1 MALQS
6 SGPIS
11 LLDIQNELG
20 GSGSISLSEYYG
32 SATGVPA
39 SGTLSLSTFYG
50 KIKPV
55 NFNVTIVQC
64 MDDYATLYYD
74 GAGNFYIESREPS
87 GNIHTGRGDCGGL
100 PQGQILYVTFNP
112 AGFTSLNFV
121 VTQSGRAGSGSYT
134 GTSWSL
140 TTPRRQDRLPI
151 TDGGGGAAGYTFNIT
166 GTAA

>member
-11 LLDIQNELG
+11 LLNIQDELG
-20 GSGSISLSEYYG
+20 GSNPISLNEYYG

-64 MDDYATLYYD
+64 MDASSTIFYD
-74 GAGNFYIESREPS
+74 GAGRFYIESREPS

-121 VTQSGRAGSGSYT
+121 VTMSGRGGSGSYT
-134 GTSWSL
+134 GTGWSL
-140 TTPRRQDRLPI
+140 TTARTEGLPVG
-151 TDGGGGAAGYTFNIT
+151 DGDGGAAGYTFNIT

>member
-74 GAGNFYIESREPS
+74 GAGRFYIESREPS
-87 GNIHTGRGDCGGL
+87 GAIHTGRGDCGGL

>member
-1 MALQS
+1 M
-6 SGPIS
+6 
-11 LLDIQNELG
+11 LDIQNELG

-100 PQGQILYVTFNP
+100 PQGQILYYTFNP

>member
-11 LLDIQNELG
+11 LLNIQDELG
-20 GSGSISLSEYYG
+20 GSNPISLSEYYG

-50 KIKPV
+50 KIKPLTI
-55 NFNVTIVQC
+55 NVTIVQC
-64 MDDYATLYYD
+64 MDATATIFYD
-74 GAGNFYIESREPS
+74 GAGSFYIESREPS

-100 PQGQILYVTFNP
+100 PQGQILYYTFNP

-121 VTQSGRAGSGSYT
+121 VTQSGRDGSGSYT

-140 TTPRRQDRLPI
+140 TTPRREGLPVG
-151 TDGGGGAAGYTFNIT
+151 DGSGGAGGYTFTIT
-166 GTAA
+166 GTIA

>member
-11 LLDIQNELG
+11 LLNIQDELG
-20 GSGSISLSEYYG
+20 GSNPISLNEYYG

-55 NFNVTIVQC
+55 NFNVTIDQC
-64 MDDYATLYYD
+64 MDASSTIFYD
-74 GAGNFYIESREPS
+74 GAGRFYIESREPS

-121 VTQSGRAGSGSYT
+121 VTMSGRGGSGSYT
-134 GTSWSL
+134 GTGWSL
-140 TTPRRQDRLPI
+140 TTARREGLPVG
-151 TDGGGGAAGYTFNIT
+151 DGDGGAAGYTFNIT

>member
-11 LLDIQNELG
+11 LLNIQDELG
-20 GSGSISLSEYYG
+20 GSNPISLNEYYG

-64 MDDYATLYYD
+64 MDHYATLYYD
-74 GAGNFYIESREPS
+74 GAGIFYIQSKEPS

-121 VTQSGRAGSGSYT
+121 VTQSGRDGSGSYT

-140 TTPRRQDRLPI
+140 TTPRTQDLPVV
-151 TDGGGGAAGYTFNIT
+151 DGNGGAGGYTFNIT

>member
-1 MALQS
+1 MPLQS

-74 GAGNFYIESREPS
+74 GAGSFYIESREPS

>member
-100 PQGQILYVTFNP
+100 PQGQILYYTFNP

>member
-1 MALQS
+1 MAIQS

-11 LLDIQNELG
+11 LLNIQDELG
-20 GSGSISLSEYYG
+20 GSNPISLSEYYG

-55 NFNVTIVQC
+55 NFNVTILQC
-64 MDDYATLYYD
+64 MDDYATLYYN
-74 GAGNFYIESREPS
+74 GAGKFYIESREPS

-151 TDGGGGAAGYTFNIT
+151 TDGAGGAAGYTFNIT

>member
-1 MALQS
+1 MPLQS
-6 SGPIS
+6 SGTIS

-20 GSGSISLSEYYG
+20 GSNPISLNEYYG

-64 MDDYATLYYD
+64 MDASSTIFYD
-74 GAGNFYIESREPS
+74 GAGRFYIESREPS

-121 VTQSGRAGSGSYT
+121 VTMSGRGGSGSYT
-134 GTSWSL
+134 GTGWSL
-140 TTPRRQDRLPI
+140 TTARREGLPVG
-151 TDGGGGAAGYTFNIT
+151 DGDGGAAGYTFNIT

>member
-20 GSGSISLSEYYG
+20 GSNPISLSEYYG

-39 SGTLSLSTFYG
+39 SGTLGLSTFYG

-64 MDDYATLYYD
+64 MDANATIFYD
-74 GAGNFYIESREPS
+74 GAGSFYIESREPS
-87 GNIHTGRGDCGGL
+87 GAIHTGRGDCGGL

-121 VTQSGRAGSGSYT
+121 VTQSGRGGSGSFT

-140 TTPRRQDRLPI
+140 TTARREGLPVGDG
-151 TDGGGGAAGYTFNIT
+151 DGGAGGYTFNIT